1 LDFYSSKYYFTKP
14 LMPAPKND
22 IGTIMIQWLHREVML
37 KKCMSPL
44 GITILSL
51 LAIVCGYLA
60 YIDLFFIPIAVASIL
75 AGLIVT
81 YYCLFKPLTGFYIVT
96 SIAFL
101 AFYPSRLLNKEIP
114 LSSGVEILTLFL
126 FLGTFLSK
134 RKKPAPQ
141 TPLVRTGI
149 SVLLIIYTLYYIVAL
164 FNPNMDNMGGW
175 AFSFKRYLVYILIY
189 IIAYKLIDSPDK
201 LRYFL
206 KFWILFS
213 FVAALYG
220 CYQQWFGLLPMELNY
235 IKSDPIEFK
244 LLNQGG
250 TIRKFSFL
258 SDVVSFG
265 ILSGSMSVL
274 TIILAINDKNKK
286 RRNTLYAIS
295 IILILGMLYSG
306 TRTTTIIL
314 PAGIG
319 LYIFMTIQNK
329 TTLATLFASFMVA
342 FFVLFAPINT
352 PVLNRIRS
360 TFNSKEESLQVR
372 DINRHYIQP
381 YIYAHPI
388 GGGIATTG
396 VEGKRFNPGHPLA
409 GFPPDSGLL
418 KAALELGWVGL
429 ALTML
434 FYLSI
439 LYQGIHYYFSIRNK
453 TYKVYI
459 VAITT
464 SLFATIVT
472 QYAQVSIGQIP
483 GAIFFFAALSL
494 LKKIREFDEAE
505 QVGNKTLIINS

>member
-1 LDFYSSKYYFTKP
+1 MTGNSKNIT
-14 LMPAPKND
+14 AQVSN
-22 IGTIMIQWLHREVML
+22 WLRREIL
-37 KKCMSPL
+37 IKKLLSPG
-44 GITILSL
+44 GIAL
-51 LAIVCGYLA
+51 LALVAAGCGYLA
-60 YIDLFFIPIAVASIL
+60 YLDLFFIPIAIG
-75 AGLIVT
+75 AGLIGLIIT
-81 YYCLFKPLTGFYIVT
+81 YYCLFQPHTGFYIVT
-96 SIAFL
+96 TIAFF
-101 AFYPSRLLNKEIP
+101 AFFPSRLLNKEIP
-114 LSSGVEILTLFL
+114 LSSVVEILVLFL
-126 FLGTFLSK
+126 FLGTLLSVK
-134 RKKPAPQ
+134 KSGARKSGLIK
-141 TPLVRTGI
+141 TGI
-149 SVLLIIYTLYYIVAL
+149 SVFLILYTIYYIIEL

-175 AFSFKRYLVYILIY
+175 LFSFKRYLVYLLVY
-189 IIAYKLIDSPDK
+189 FIAYRLIDTPGR
-201 LRYFL
+201 LRYFI
-206 KFWILFS
+206 KYWILLS
-213 FVAALYG
+213 FIAAVYG

-250 TIRKFSFL
+250 NIRKFSFL

-274 TIILAINDKNKK
+274 TLILAINEKNKK
-286 RRNTLYAIS
+286 RRNQLYFAS
-295 IILILGMLYSG
+295 IILVLGMLYSG

-329 TTLATLFASFMVA
+329 TTLATMFASFLIA

-388 GGGIATTG
+388 GGGISTTG

-434 FYLSI
+434 FYLAI
-439 LYQGIHYYFSIRNK
+439 LYQGIHYHFSIKNK
-453 TYKVYI
+453 EYKVYV
-459 VAITT
+459 VAITGA
-464 SLFATIVT
+464 LFAVIVT

-483 GAIFFFAALSL
+483 GAIFFFAALSI
-494 LKKIREFDEAE
+494 LKKIKEIDEEETNA
-505 QVGNKTLIINS
+505 KARAAIAL

>member
-1 LDFYSSKYYFTKP
+1 MTP
-14 LMPAPKND
+14 P
-22 IGTIMIQWLHREVML
+22 
-37 KKCMSPL
+37 
-44 GITILSL
+44 GIAL
-51 LAIVCGYLA
+51 LALVAVGCGFLA
-60 YIDLFFIPIAVASIL
+60 YADLFFIPLIAGALL
-75 AGLIVT
+75 AGLIII
-81 YYCLFKPLTGFYIVT
+81 YYCLFQPLTGFYIVT
-96 SIAFL
+96 TIAFL

-114 LSSGVEILTLFL
+114 LSTVVELLVLFL
-126 FLGTFLSK
+126 FLGTFLAQ
-134 RKKPAPQ
+134 KKSMAKGGGLMK
-141 TPLVRTGI
+141 T
-149 SVLLIIYTLYYIVAL
+149 SVSIFLLLYTLYYLAEL
-164 FNPNMDNMGGW
+164 FNPSMENMGGW
-175 AFSFKRYLVYILIY
+175 FFSFKRYLVYVLIY
-189 IIAYKLIDSPDK
+189 IIAYRLIDTPEK
-201 LRYFL
+201 LKYFI
-206 KFWILFS
+206 KFWIVFS
-213 FVAALYG
+213 FIAALYG

-235 IKSDPIEFK
+235 IKSDPLEFK

-274 TIILAINDKNKK
+274 TIILGINEK
-286 RRNTLYAIS
+286 RKRVRNWLYFFS

-329 TTLATLFASFMVA
+329 TTLATMFACFLVA

-360 TFNSKEESLQVR
+360 TFNSKEESLKVR

-388 GGGIATTG
+388 GGGISTTG

-429 ALTML
+429 TLTML
-434 FYLSI
+434 FYLAI
-439 LYQGIHYYFSIRNK
+439 LYQGIHYHFCMQNK
-453 TYKVYI
+453 TLKVYM
-459 VAITT
+459 VAITGA
-464 SLFATIVT
+464 LFATIVT

-483 GAIFFFAALSL
+483 GALFFFSALSVM
-494 LKKIREFDEAE
+494 KKIKEFDEEEIALE
-505 QVGNKTLIINS
+505 KLTDQYGLTFNNQ